1 MELKIDY
8 SNMSIWKKIQVVKE
22 RLLQANLKK
31 SGENKFSGF
40 KYYELSDFTPTIIR
54 LCNEVGLFTKFTF
67 NNEEARLTVINCDKP
82 DQKEEYTSP
91 MRELQLKGCNDIQAL
106 GGVETYSRRY
116 LYMSA
121 FDIVENDMFDAVA
134 GKEEKAV
141 KKENTTRKEKVK
153 ATASQIETMK
163 KLYSEEELQKALS
176 LVKREKLEDMTVYE
190 ASNLISK
197 RAKKEEAKENED

>member
-1 MELKIDY
+1 MEEKIDY
-8 SNMSIWKKIQVVKE
+8 SNISIWKKIQVVKA

-40 KYYELSDFTPTIIR
+40 KYYELSDFTPTIIQ
-54 LCNEVGLFTKFTF
+54 LCNQVGLFTKFTF
-67 NNEEARLTVINCDKP
+67 NNDEAKLIIINCDKP
-82 DQKEEYTSP
+82 DQVEEYTSP

-134 GKEEKAV
+134 GKEEK
-141 KKENTTRKEKVK
+141 TTTKSASVKEKVK

-163 KLYSEEELQKALS
+163 KLYSEEELQKALT
-176 LVKREKLEDMTVYE
+176 LVKKAKLEDMTVYE

-197 RAKKEEAKENED
+197 RAKKDEVKENE

>member
-1 MELKIDY
+1 MEEKKYDY
-8 SNMSIWKKIQVVKE
+8 SNMSIWKKIQVVKQK
-22 RLLQANLKK
+22 LLEANLKK

-40 KYYELSDFTPTIIR
+40 KYYELSDFTPTIIK

-67 NNEEARLTVINCDKP
+67 SNEEAKLIIINCDKQ

-134 GKEEKAV
+134 GKEENKEQKKVTKATAGQISKIRELFGDEEIVKALGMV
-141 KKENTTRKEKVK
+141 KKENLE
-153 ATASQIETMK
+153 
-163 KLYSEEELQKALS
+163 AL
-176 LVKREKLEDMTVYE
+176 TVYE
-190 ASNLISK
+190 ASSLISK
-197 RAKKEEAKENED
+197 KIKKEEVKENE